1 MWTQPRERERRGE
14 ATKGLQEDTRK
25 EKMRENGRY
34 KGLKEV
40 KEKKRKKKEPLASLV
55 ACENGRCGSHPSYYN
70 EATSIKS
77 QISHL

>member
-1 MWTQPRERERRGE
+1 
-14 ATKGLQEDTRK
+14 
-25 EKMRENGRY
+25 MRENGRY
-34 KGLKEV
+34 KGSKEV
-40 KEKKRKKKEPLASLV
+40 KEKKRKKKEPLATLV